1 MSAMGDKILE
11 VDQDIYE
18 LLQTEKSDE
27 EIEDIIAEVH
37 GEMFRGRVN
46 ELIMENFED
55 DGV

>member
-1 MSAMGDKILE
+1 MSAMGDKTLE

-46 ELIMENFED
+46 ELIMENFEND
-55 DGV
+55 EP